1 MEILRWYRMG
11 QNMARLIDH
20 HWYNQHFVSKASR
33 FLGMDFGTGRGFT
46 QGKPASPIILNI
58 VVDEVLRAVL
68 NIVCGPQEL
77 RHWMFLA
84 AG

>member
-33 FLGMDFGTGRGFT
+33 FLGMDFGTGRGFN
-46 QGKPASPIILNI
+46 QGMPTYPMIFNI
-58 VVDEVLRAVL
+58 VADAVVREVLEVL
-68 NIVCGPQEL
+68 CGPQ
-77 RHWMFLA
+77 
-84 AG
+84 